1 LVPNEHRSKDLLPAM
16 QLQRA
21 STGDIM
27 KAVIQ
32 DETNDLLEELLETM
46 KLLIPVGLTKSL
58 TVNVNS
64 SITQLDEK
72 NTQPFG
78 IPWKSI
84 LMFNDGPGVVYHVLN
99 RDYFDQTPWKPNDGP
114 LRYEMMTDQ
123 IKKILFTTG
132 SGGSTATIRIFS
144 TK

>member
-1 LVPNEHRSKDLLPAM
+1 MASTEQRSKDLLPAM
-16 QLQRA
+16 EQQRS

-27 KAVIQ
+27 KAVMQ
-32 DETNDLLEELLETM
+32 DETNDLLEELLDTM

-58 TVNVNS
+58 TINVNS
-64 SITQLDEK
+64 SIIQLDES

-78 IPWKSI
+78 IPWKSV

-99 RDYFDQTPWKPNDGP
+99 RDYFDQTAWKPNEGP
-114 LRYEMMTDQ
+114 LRYDMMKDQ

-132 SGGSTATIRIFS
+132 SGGSNATIRIFS

>member
-1 LVPNEHRSKDLLPAM
+1 LASIENRSKDLLPAM
-16 QLQRA
+16 EKQRA

-27 KAVIQ
+27 KAVMQ
-32 DETNDLLEELLETM
+32 DETNYLLEELLETM

-64 SITQLDEK
+64 SIIQLDES

-99 RDYFDQTPWKPNDGP
+99 RDYFDQTPWKPNEGP
-114 LRYEMMTDQ
+114 LRYDMMKDQ

-132 SGGSTATIRIFS
+132 SSGSRATIRIFS

>member
-1 LVPNEHRSKDLLPAM
+1 LAPNEHRSKDLLPAM
-16 QLQRA
+16 DQQRA

-27 KAVIQ
+27 KAVMQ
-32 DETNDLLEELLETM
+32 DETNDLLEELLDTM
-46 KLLIPVGLTKSL
+46 KMLIPVGLTKSL

-64 SITQLDEK
+64 SIIQLDES

-99 RDYFDQTPWKPNDGP
+99 RDYFDQTPWKPNEGP
-114 LRYEMMTDQ
+114 LRYEMMKDQ

-132 SGGSTATIRIFS
+132 SGGSTAKIRIFS